1 MPAKTYLQQVAGRLK
16 QMPFTTVS
24 TGAANGGDGVG
35 LGDDGKLHQSLLPDG
50 YAPATWTGVASE
62 AIAAGRLVNIYPD
75 TVGGQPVTRARLA
88 DASAAGKRAWGYAQQ
103 GASAGSP
110 VTVWF
115 GGANSAVSGLTPGGD
130 VFLSATTP
138 GGVTS
143 TAPSGASQVVQRVG
157 VAGSA
162 TAFMFSA
169 GLEIELAPAA
179 A

>member
-1 MPAKTYLQQVAGRLK
+1 MPAKTYLQQVGGRLK
-16 QMPFTTVS
+16 QIAATVVS
-24 TGAANGGDGVG
+24 TGSANGGDIVG

-50 YAPATWTGVASE
+50 FAPATWTGIASE
-62 AIAAGRLVNIYPD
+62 TIAAGRLVNIWSD
-75 TVGGQPVTRARLA
+75 TSGGTPVAKARLA
-88 DASAAGKRAWGYAQQ
+88 DASAAGKRAWGYTQQ
-103 GASAGSP
+103 GAASGGT

-115 GGANSAVSGLTPGGD
+115 GGANSSVSGLTAGAD
-130 VFLSATTP
+130 VFLSASTP

-143 TAPSGASQVVQRVG
+143 TAPTGASQVVQRVG

-162 TAFMFSA
+162 TAFMFAA